1 VENSLDRVFVPDMIY
16 VPHMFRCVK
25 RIFRPI
31 VILLHITG
39 WQFFGPPAKAPR
51 LPRILVYLYEVKA
64 GKFTWKAPF
73 TGA

>member
-1 VENSLDRVFVPDMIY
+1 
-16 VPHMFRCVK
+16 MFYSVK
-25 RIFRPI
+25 RILWPI

-39 WQFFGPPAKAPR
+39 WQFSR
-51 LPRILVYLYEVKA
+51 LPVKALRLLRILVSLYEVKA